1 MLWVMLHVPK
11 VCTGSLGC
19 ALEAAAEGKS
29 IAHVAEEQGE
39 VKQDNGD
46 KATSTRT

>member
-1 MLWVMLHVPK
+1 MGDAARSKGVHREFV
-11 VCTGSLGC
+11 GC